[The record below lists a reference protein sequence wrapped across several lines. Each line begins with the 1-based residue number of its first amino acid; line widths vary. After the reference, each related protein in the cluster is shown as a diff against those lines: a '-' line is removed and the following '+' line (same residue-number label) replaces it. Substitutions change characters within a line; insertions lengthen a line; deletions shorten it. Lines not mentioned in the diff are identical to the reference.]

1 MPAAREQRLVAAD
14 GNASSCPCRGCSEK
28 AAAGCDRRDLQTG
41 DRFLFLPFFL
51 SHNL

>member
-14 GNASSCPCRGCSEK
+14 GNASSCP
-28 AAAGCDRRDLQTG
+28 G